1 METNVGGEYETVRRS
16 TDLELAERC
25 LKLCDDP
32 TGFVDALD
40 EA

>member
-1 METNVGGEYETVRRS
+1 METNNGGEYEIARRV
-16 TDLELAERC
+16 TALELAERC

-40 EA
+40 EE